1 MAEIITAARPYAQA
15 AFEVAQKQS
24 DLKGWSEMLREI
36 SGVVNDTELSG
47 LVKNPGMHNAQ
58 VESVLLALIGKD
70 ANQNQQNFIRLLVE
84 NRRLLMLAEISTIF
98 DALKAEAEKT
108 INVDVDSAF
117 ELSPTQQ
124 EKLAATLTVRLGRE
138 IKLQCQVDKNL
149 LGGVVIRAGDK
160 VIDGSAIA
168 RLSELSTA
176 LA

>member
-1 MAEIITAARPYAQA
+1 
-15 AFEVAQKQS
+15 
-24 DLKGWSEMLREI
+24 
-36 SGVVNDTELSG
+36 
-47 LVKNPGMHNAQ
+47 
-58 VESVLLALIGKD
+58 
-70 ANQNQQNFIRLLVE
+70 
-84 NRRLLMLAEISTIF
+84 MLAEISTIF

-117 ELSPTQQ
+117 ELSPAQQ
-124 EKLAATLTVRLGRE
+124 EKLAATLKVRLGRE